1 MVHAIRLEAR
11 ARGAHVR
18 KTLSRMSER
27 EVALIL
33 PLGEPAALADPDEL
47 RALHEYCQAGKILV
61 VIVGGDESLRA
72 HAVAA
77 GFAVAT
83 SLQDWESDKHAA
95 ARPGRNLLGLRR
107 AKPTKKLAEEQSV
120 RLVHTAS
127 AEERNDVY
135 ALDGDDPPRYVAE
148 LVADDETLTAPQRLT
163 GIPTIPL
170 VPTRRQ
176 RRIAEAQRERA
187 EADAI
192 HQALQRYEEQITQ
205 TIRSSATDDLGD
217 LGDACAADE
226 PEDATS

>member
-1 MVHAIRLEAR
+1 
-11 ARGAHVR
+11 
-18 KTLSRMSER
+18 
-27 EVALIL
+27 
-33 PLGEPAALADPDEL
+33 
-47 RALHEYCQAGKILV
+47 
-61 VIVGGDESLRA
+61 
-72 HAVAA
+72 
-77 GFAVAT
+77 
-83 SLQDWESDKHAA
+83 
-95 ARPGRNLLGLRR
+95 LGLRR

-127 AEERNDVY
+127 AEEQNDVY

-148 LVADDETLTAPQRLT
+148 LVADDETLTASQRLTT

-192 HQALQRYEEQITQ
+192 HGALQRYEEQITQ
-205 TIRSSATDDLGD
+205 TIRSSATDDLSD

-226 PEDATS
+226 SEDATS

>member
-1 MVHAIRLEAR
+1 MVHAVRLEAQ

-18 KTLSRMSER
+18 KALSRTSDG

-33 PLGEPAALADPDEL
+33 PSGEPAALADPDEL
-47 RALHEYCQAGKILV
+47 RALHEYCQAGKKRV

-83 SLQDWESDKHAA
+83 SLQDWESDKHAT

-127 AEERNDVY
+127 AEEQNDVY

-148 LVADDETLTAPQRLT
+148 LVADDETLTASQRLTT

-176 RRIAEAQRERA
+176 RRIAEAQRA
-187 EADAI
+187 
-192 HQALQRYEEQITQ
+192 
-205 TIRSSATDDLGD
+205 
-217 LGDACAADE
+217 
-226 PEDATS
+226 